1 MGATS
6 IFAVPKPALLFVRC
20 RIPKCKQG
28 SCFLLKA
35 NSWNCEYLFVTG
47 TSHSPSLPW
56 LLLPL
61 LFQAAAAAEDLV
73 PKELKWSLGQ
83 VWRRLPPLPSLQPFQ
98 LLVLSPFQIK
108 LSSLGRTRSWKCLFW
123 GNVLLMLLS
132 GRLSSTENWQKVNK
146 ITFLSPLR
154 TCCSWELFL
163 SQALALYP
171 WLICS
176 KVT

>member
-6 IFAVPKPALLFVRC
+6 VFAVPKPALLFVRC
-20 RIPKCKQG
+20 CIPKCKQG
-28 SCFLLKA
+28 SCFLLTP

-47 TSHSPSLPW
+47 TSHSPSLPR
-56 LLLPL
+56 LLLPFL
-61 LFQAAAAAEDLV
+61 LQAAAAEDLV

-83 VWRRLPPLPSLQPFQ
+83 VWCRLPPLPSFQPFQ
-98 LLVLSPFQIK
+98 LLVLSPFQSK
-108 LSSLGRTRSWKCLFW
+108 SSSLGRTRSWKCLFW

-132 GRLSSTENWQKVNK
+132 GHLSSPENWQKVNK
-146 ITFLSPLR
+146 ITFLNPLR
-154 TCCSWELFL
+154 TCSSWELFL

-176 KVT
+176 QVT